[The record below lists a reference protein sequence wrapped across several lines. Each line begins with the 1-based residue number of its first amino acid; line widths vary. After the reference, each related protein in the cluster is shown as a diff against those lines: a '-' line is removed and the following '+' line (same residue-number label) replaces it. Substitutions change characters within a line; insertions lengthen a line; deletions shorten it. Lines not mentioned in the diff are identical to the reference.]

1 MALGMTIS
9 WLNMSAS
16 SHTRSLESS
25 EPMKMNASAMM
36 VKGITAFLPK
46 SHSTFSFANRF
57 QDRMVENA
65 KNKRQM
71 ATNHAPTFAPKNCP
85 KASWAMLVL
94 VMVSAVSVA

>member
-1 MALGMTIS
+1 
-9 WLNMSAS
+9 
-16 SHTRSLESS
+16 
-25 EPMKMNASAMM
+25 
-36 VKGITAFLPK
+36 
-46 SHSTFSFANRF
+46 
-57 QDRMVENA
+57 MVEKA

>member
-1 MALGMTIS
+1 
-9 WLNMSAS
+9 MSAS
-16 SHTRSLESS
+16 SHTRSLDRSD
-25 EPMKMNASAMM
+25 PMKMNTSAMM
-36 VKGITAFLPK
+36 VKGSTARFPK
-46 SHSTFSFANRF
+46 SHSTFSLANRF
-57 QDRMVENA
+57 HERMVEKA